1 VTLFGNAGEKLLQM
15 TAAEAQKLIDES
27 GDPKTPF
34 DVNGDKMLGR
44 YVVVNGR
51 VSKYRD
57 SLDISA
63 AGFDFVDPE
72 KEIIRMK
79 GQIEQLTS

>member
-1 VTLFGNAGEKLLQM
+1 
-15 TAAEAQKLIDES
+15 
-27 GDPKTPF
+27 
-34 DVNGDKMLGR
+34 VNGDKMLGR

-63 AGFDFVDPE
+63 AGLDFVDPE
-72 KEIIRMK
+72 KEILRMK